1 MLISAVQQSESA
13 IRIHLSPLFWI
24 SFSFWSPQSTEFP
37 VLYCRFLLVIYF
49 IHSINGVYMSIPVSN
64 LASSPHKHSL
74 CLCLFLLC
82 KYMVVF
88 RYDPPGWRSCTSAY
102 FGIAVD
108 EDFFMLCSGDQ
119 LQGGAFYENNTYHR
133 HLNIL
138 PWENKDEGNQK
149 MVSFSYMA
157 DEYLTC
163 SGLSLRGK
171 KKTLC
176 NLTCFLQ

>member
-1 MLISAVQQSESA
+1 
-13 IRIHLSPLFWI
+13 
-24 SFSFWSPQSTEFP
+24 
-37 VLYCRFLLVIYF
+37 
-49 IHSINGVYMSIPVSN
+49 MSVS
-64 LASSPHKHSL
+64 
-74 CLCLFLLC
+74 LFLLC

-133 HLNIL
+133 HLNIF
-138 PWENKDEGNQK
+138 PWENKDEGNEK
-149 MVSFSYMA
+149 MASFSYMA

-171 KKTLC
+171 KDPLQFDMLPTIAIHTQNTKRYSHPYKYHVFHYPLITVAQRPAATWNIMKT
-176 NLTCFLQ
+176 